1 VTYRSVTVSGL
12 PGIAVRAGQLEV
24 VAVPTLGGKV
34 SHLRRLDGR
43 EWLWRSDV
51 IPFRAVRP
59 DASYLELGDNGGW
72 DECFPN
78 VAPGGGVPAWRE
90 LPDHGELWS
99 QPWEMA
105 VTEHDHGV
113 TLHGTVRATSRP
125 CELRREI
132 TLLHDEPVAHAAYAL
147 RNASDTEL
155 PWVWSSHP
163 MFNTP
168 PGTVVEVPGL
178 RQVRVNHGLG
188 EDAPAAN
195 DVLAWS
201 GGVADASGRFTMPEN
216 GKWAVKL
223 FGDVPDERR
232 LVVTDPLKGERLE
245 LEFGGDVAHVG
256 LWIETGMKTSAHGS
270 PVHRMA
276 LEPCLGAADVLADA
290 LALDVAPPPLAPG
303 EERRWSFRLRLPGRD
318 D

>member
-1 VTYRSVTVSGL
+1 MVYRAVTVAGL
-12 PGIAVRAGQLEV
+12 AAIALRAGELEL
-24 VAVPTLGGKV
+24 VAIPALGGKV

-43 EWLWRSDV
+43 EWFWRSDV
-51 IPFRAVRP
+51 IPFRAVRS

-78 VAPGGGVPAWRE
+78 VAPGGGVPPWGE

-105 VTEHDHGV
+105 VSEHDHGI
-113 TLHGTVRATSRP
+113 TLHGSAGATSRP

-132 TLLHDEPVAHAAYAL
+132 TLLRDEPVVHAAYAL
-147 RNASDTEL
+147 RNEGHVPL

-168 PGTVVEVPGL
+168 PGTVIDIPGL

-188 EDAPAAN
+188 DVAPAAN

-201 GGVADASGRFTMPEN
+201 GGVADAAGRFSMPAN
-216 GKWAVKL
+216 GRWAVKL
-223 FGDVPDERR
+223 FGDVPSARR
-232 LVVTDPLKGERLE
+232 LVVTEPLKGERLE
-245 LEFGGDVAHVG
+245 LEPGGDVPHLG
-256 LWIETGMKTSAHGS
+256 IWIESGMKTSTDGQ

-276 LEPCLGAADVLADA
+276 IEPCIGAADVLADA
-290 LALDVAPPPLAPG
+290 IALGVAPAPLEPG
-303 EERRWSFRLRLPGRD
+303 EERRWSFRIRLPGRD
-318 D
+318 